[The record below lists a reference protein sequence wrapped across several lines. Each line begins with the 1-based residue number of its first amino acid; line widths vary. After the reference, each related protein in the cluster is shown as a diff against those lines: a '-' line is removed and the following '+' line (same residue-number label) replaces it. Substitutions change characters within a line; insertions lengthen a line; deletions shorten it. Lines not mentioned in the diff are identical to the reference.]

1 MESRVREPH
10 DTEHRHTL
18 WWRTAGPDAALPA
31 SAWPDRQTADVAVI
45 GGGFL
50 GLTAALHLARRG
62 RRVVVLE
69 AGRVGSGASG
79 VNAGFVVPNFAK
91 ADPAAVVRR
100 LGAERG
106 EALLRMVGAGGTR
119 VFDTV
124 RENAIECDAEQTGWL
139 HIAHTPEALE
149 MLRGRAADWR
159 ALGRP
164 VRILEREE
172 ARALSGARHCA
183 GALID
188 ESGGMLNPLAYA
200 RGLARAA
207 RASGASIVEGVAVE
221 AVEAEGDGW
230 RLRHA
235 GGSLDAARVLLCTN
249 AFRTGVARRLADAI
263 VPLQVYQAA
272 TAPLSAQ
279 EARRLAPGRHP
290 AADTRANLFTYRL
303 DAENRLISGGMSML
317 PVGAHARMG
326 RMIARRLAE
335 ELRLAAVPPLEHVW
349 TGRAAMTTD
358 FLPRIFAFGPGF
370 LGGIGC
376 NGRGIAL
383 TAMLGEALADAACGV
398 PLAQLPVPS
407 GAARALPF
415 APLAR
420 LAPSFAIAQ
429 ARWQDRR
436 IGREP

>member
-1 MESRVREPH
+1 MTRALEA
-10 DTEHRHTL
+10 EHRRTL
-18 WWRTAGPDAALPA
+18 WWRTAGPEDAASPA
-31 SAWPDRQTADVAVI
+31 PAPPDGSRVDVAVV

-62 RRVVVLE
+62 RRVAVLE
-69 AGRVGSGASG
+69 AERVGSGASG

-91 ADPAAVVRR
+91 ADPAAVVKR
-100 LGAERG
+100 LGRTRG
-106 EALLRMVGAGGTR
+106 ETLLRMVGMGGTR
-119 VFDTV
+119 VFETV
-124 RENAIECDAEQTGWL
+124 RENAIACDAEETGWL
-139 HIAHTPEALE
+139 HVAHSPAALE
-149 MLRGRAADWR
+149 VLRVRAEAWR
-159 ALGRP
+159 SLGRP
-164 VRILEREE
+164 VRLLEREE
-172 ARALSGARHCA
+172 ARALSGARLCA
-183 GALID
+183 GALLD

-200 RGLARAA
+200 RGLA
-207 RASGASIVEGVAVE
+207 GVALGAGAMIAE
-221 AVEAEGDGW
+221 GTRIDAVEREGADW

-235 GGSLDAARVLLCTN
+235 GGSLLAARVLLCTN
-249 AFRTGVARRLADAI
+249 AFRTGVARRLADAV

-272 TAPLSAQ
+272 TAPLSAE

-326 RMIARRLAE
+326 RMISRRLAD
-335 ELRLAAVPPLEHVW
+335 ELRLPAVPPLEHVW
-349 TGRAAMTTD
+349 TGRAAMVPD
-358 FLPRIFAFGPGF
+358 FLPHVFEFGPGF

-383 TAMLGEALADAACGV
+383 TAMLGEALADASCGV
-398 PLAQLPVPS
+398 PLAELPVPS
-407 GAARALPF
+407 GPARPLPF

-420 LAPSFAIAQ
+420 IAPSFAIAQ

-436 IGREP
+436 IGREA